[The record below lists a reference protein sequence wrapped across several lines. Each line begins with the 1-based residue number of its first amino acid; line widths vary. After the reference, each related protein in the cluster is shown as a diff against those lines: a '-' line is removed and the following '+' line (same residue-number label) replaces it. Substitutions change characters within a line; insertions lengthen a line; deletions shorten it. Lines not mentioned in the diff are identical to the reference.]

1 MKVKKLVSALLV
13 LAMTFSFTACGGG
26 NDAQSQ
32 ADGTPGSNTEAEAGN
47 VDVADMPV
55 IKVAMPSLMDVTDAP
70 LVQEELNKI
79 YAEKYGVQVEL
90 TFINMGSWTQQSNL
104 LLTGDEV
111 DVICY
116 FMLPLNT
123 FVTNGQCTDLTE
135 YVANASDEFKALF
148 TDEQMAGCQINGV
161 QWAIPNLRNYGND
174 MIVNFDEAKLAEL
187 GYSVDDIKTL
197 DDVEEVLYAAH
208 EKYPD
213 IYTVVPQ
220 NAATFA
226 NGWTWDGLGDQNCI
240 GVIDDCGQSET
251 VVDIFESEDFKEFCT
266 YTRKWYNDGLM
277 MGDALSNQDTGS
289 TMIQNGLA
297 FATFGNSSNAAPP
310 SGLTKAILVENWTD
324 STNISALTYG
334 INPLSNDPDNAWKVL
349 EAMYVDTDVMTLLV
363 DGIEGTHYVLNEDGS
378 ASYPEGIDSTT
389 STYSMATMY
398 WALPYAN
405 GIPAIDE
412 LGSASFFEELIAFN
426 NESRISKAAGFVLD
440 TDAMGITDEYAAC
453 LSVKDKYYDGL
464 MNGVLDPETVM
475 AQAHQEMVDAGIEKI
490 IAAKQAAYDELLGK

>member
-1 MKVKKLVSALLV
+1 MKFKKLVSALLV

-26 NDAQSQ
+26 NDTQSGGAQ
-32 ADGTPGSNTEAEAGN
+32 GSNTEAGN
-47 VDVADMPV
+47 VDAADMSV
-55 IKVAMPSLMDVTDAP
+55 VKVAIPSIMDVTDAP
-70 LVQEELNKI
+70 MVQDELNKI

-90 TFINMGSWTQQSNL
+90 TFINAGSWSQQSNL

-116 FMLPLNT
+116 WMLPLNT
-123 FVTNGQCTDLTE
+123 FVANGQCTDLTE

-161 QWAIPNLRNYGND
+161 QWAIPNMRNYGND
-174 MIVNFDEAKLAEL
+174 MTVSFDEAKLAEL
-187 GYSVDDIKTL
+187 GYSVEDIKTM
-197 DDVEEVLYAAH
+197 DDVEAVLYAAH

-220 NAATFA
+220 TGATFC
-226 NGWTWDGLGDQNCI
+226 NGWTWDGLGDQNNV
-240 GVIDDCGQSET
+240 GVIEDCGQSET

-277 MGDALSNQDTGS
+277 MGDALSNQDDGS
-289 TMIQNGLA
+289 ILIQNGLA

-310 SGLTKAILVENWTD
+310 IGLTRAVIVENWTD

-349 EAMYVDTDVMTLLV
+349 ESMYVDKDVMTLLV
-363 DGIEGTHYVLNEDGS
+363 DGIEGIHYVLNEDGS
-378 ASYPEGIDSTT
+378 ASYPEGVTSAT
-389 STYSMATMY
+389 STYSMATTS

-405 GIPAIDE
+405 GIPVIDE
-412 LGSASFFEELIAFN
+412 LGSTTFFEELVAFN

-440 TDAMGITDEYAAC
+440 TDEMGITDEYAAC
-453 LSVKDKYYDGL
+453 LSVIDKYYNGL